1 MYYPKGQTKVIAVR
15 LLLVVNHLAFMR
27 AVVVVTMV
35 LFRSVVIADIA
46 QKQHDHRA
54 LIFCPCWCFHQQH
67 KFDTTCANN
76 KQLSHDTGMLTFPV
90 NRRS

>member
-54 LIFCPCWCFHQQH
+54 LIFCPCWCFHQQGI
-67 KFDTTCANN
+67 
-76 KQLSHDTGMLTFPV
+76 LSRRRAISSPCFNFLPMLQTEV
-90 NRRS
+90 E